1 MTTPENKKYTLN
13 LSSQMILGILLSVLV
28 PISGA
33 VYYGITLFND
43 LTSTIE
49 EVNNPKLE
57 EWIPAPPKP
66 SPDAIWDNGHW
77 VIPPPP
83 SWTAEEWLNKE
94 GYNSTALVTLLD
106 LNGKLIA
113 AGKSSVKL
121 NAVKNWTDG
130 MIASYAADPSN
141 DSVPLEVG

>member
-1 MTTPENKKYTLN
+1 MPNYFNNTTFDCKDIDQEL
-13 LSSQMILGILLSVLV
+13 I
-28 PISGA
+28 
-33 VYYGITLFND
+33 D
-43 LTSTIE
+43 LWVSTD
-49 EVNNPKLE
+49 NPKLGE
-57 EWIPAPPKP
+57 YTLTPPQP
-66 SPDAIWDNGHW
+66 EPDAIWGPGYW
-77 VIPPPP
+77 IIPPPQ

-130 MIASYAADPSN
+130 MIASYAADPSPKSDWTN
-141 DSVPLEVG
+141 APYGFTETTKEVVQILGS

>member
-1 MTTPENKKYTLN
+1 MPNYYNKTN
-13 LSSQMILGILLSVLV
+13 PS
-28 PISGA
+28 
-33 VYYGITLFND
+33 D
-43 LTSTIE
+43 LRDLPQSLIDTWVD
-49 EVNNPKLE
+49 VNNPKLQ

-66 SPDAIWDNGHW
+66 SPDAVWDNGHW

-121 NAVKNWTDG
+121 NGVKNWTDG
-130 MIASYAADPSN
+130 MIASYAADPSSKSDWTN
-141 DSVPLEVG
+141 APYGFTETTKEVVQILGSE

>member
-1 MTTPENKKYTLN
+1 MPNYYNKTN
-13 LSSQMILGILLSVLV
+13 PS
-28 PISGA
+28 
-33 VYYGITLFND
+33 D
-43 LTSTIE
+43 LRDLPQSLIDTWES
-49 EVNNPKLE
+49 VNNPKLQ
-57 EWIPAPPKP
+57 EWVIAPAKP
-66 SPDAIWDNGHW
+66 SPDAVWDNGHW

-130 MIASYAADPSN
+130 MIASYASDPSPKSDWTN
-141 DSVPLEVG
+141 APYGFTETTKEVVQILGS